1 MTIGLR
7 LGLGILGVVGLLALL
22 APAVSP
28 SAPSAQHVTTHPFAP
43 PMVPRLRLADGE
55 GWRPHVARLTL
66 TDRLTATY
74 TRGSAL
80 PLAWFVEG
88 TLVRSADARHP
99 LLWLGSDRL
108 GRDVWTRLVYGARY
122 SLGLAALAVVGAT
135 MIGAAVGL
143 LAGWRGGVLDAVL
156 MRLTDLFIVLPALYV
171 VLLFR
176 ASLPLVMEPSTL
188 FLLMAG
194 VLALAGWPSVAR
206 GVRSIV
212 AVERER
218 EYVLAARVMGASGWR
233 IVSRH
238 LLPSTLPFLGTQAV
252 LLLPAFIVAEATLS
266 FIGLGFAEPTPT
278 WGTLLG
284 DTFSVRVLRDAP
296 WLLAPA
302 VAIALVTVAAN
313 LVREGK
319 R

>member
-1 MTIGLR
+1 MTFR
-7 LGLGILGVVGLLALL
+7 VGLGILGAVGLLALL
-22 APAVSP
+22 APVVSP
-28 SAPSAQHVTTHPFAP
+28 SAPSAQHPTHPLAP
-43 PMVPRLRLADGE
+43 PMLPRVRLASGE

-66 TDRLTATY
+66 TDMNTQAYAL
-74 TRGSAL
+74 GPPL
-80 PLAWFVEG
+80 PLAWLAEG

-99 LLWLGSDRL
+99 LLWLGSDWL
-108 GRDVWTRLVYGARY
+108 GRDVWSRLVHGARY
-122 SLGLAALAVVGAT
+122 SMGLATLAVVGAT
-135 MIGAAVGL
+135 VLGAGVGL
-143 LAGWRGGVLDAVL
+143 LAGWRGGVVDTVL
-156 MRLTDLFIVLPALYV
+156 MRVTDLFIVLPALYV

-176 ASLPLVMEPSTL
+176 ASLPLVLEPSTL

-206 GVRSIV
+206 GVRAIV
-212 AVERER
+212 ASERER
-218 EYVLAARVMGASGWR
+218 EYVLAARAMGATGWR
-233 IVSRH
+233 IVTRH

-266 FIGLGFAEPTPT
+266 FIGLGFAEPTPS
-278 WGTLLG
+278 WGTLLS
-284 DTFSVRVLRDAP
+284 DTFDVRVLREAP

>member
-1 MTIGLR
+1 MTTGLR
-7 LGLGILGVVGLLALL
+7 LGIGILAVVGLLALL

-28 SAPSAQHVTTHPFAP
+28 SAPSAQHLTHPFAP
-43 PMVPRLRLADGE
+43 PMLPRIRLANGE

-66 TDRLTATY
+66 TDKLQLTYAH
-74 TRGSAL
+74 GPPL
-80 PLAWFVEG
+80 PLDWFAEG

-99 LLWLGSDRL
+99 LLWLGSDML

-135 MIGAAVGL
+135 AIGAGVGL
-143 LAGWRGGVLDAVL
+143 LAGWRGGVVDTVL

-176 ASLPLVMEPSTL
+176 ASFPLVMEPSAL

-233 IVSRH
+233 IVTRH

-252 LLLPAFIVAEATLS
+252 LLLPAFIAAEATLS
-266 FIGLGFAEPTPT
+266 FIGLGFAEPTPS
-278 WGTLLG
+278 WGTLLR

-313 LVREGK
+313 LVREG
-319 R
+319 RR